1 MELENV
7 TGIIEGILFASGNPV
22 SIDEIANALNITQEQ
37 VMECVKQ
44 LEIEYNRPYRG
55 IMISRVG
62 NRLRLTTK
70 PDIFPYLEKILKPKV
85 RSQLSKA
92 ALETLAII
100 MFKQPITKS
109 EIEAI
114 RGVNCEKAI
123 NTLLEKNLICEKGRL
138 NVPGRP
144 ILYAV
149 TEDCLDYFGIE
160 SIDQISVE

>member
-1 MELENV
+1 VELENV

>member
-1 MELENV
+1 VELENV

-70 PDIFPYLEKILKPKV
+70 PHIFPYLEKILKPKV

-149 TEDCLDYFGIE
+149 TED
-160 SIDQISVE
+160 